1 MSGQLYF
8 PASMDPFAFPRSLPS
23 SASAST
29 SSASSPSDSP
39 PAAYLMYQSDSPPA
53 YSPPDTA
60 LHASFGAKRHSSRHS
75 AISSSAFP
83 ESGIEIPLA
92 SPLDDRPESR
102 ITIAHPYARLHAKK
116 DSSKRRKIWNHVLEK
131 QLFSPQELSTMG
143 APHRRTIYMASLE
156 AHIDRLHNH
165 LLSFGLYPVPFSRL
179 EPYRGLNSKTA
190 KSMVS
195 GLQHDATQSKL
206 KLLELD
212 RSNSDLRKLLGRHSP
227 DNNSHPSA
235 PSALSLEADVRRH
248 TVDLSGMGMG
258 THTHA
263 NHLAYYAH
271 P

>member
-1 MSGQLYF
+1 
-8 PASMDPFAFPRSLPS
+8 
-23 SASAST
+23 
-29 SSASSPSDSP
+29 
-39 PAAYLMYQSDSPPA
+39 MYQSDA
-53 YSPPDTA
+53 YPPPDTA
-60 LHASFGAKRHSSRHS
+60 LHAPFGTKGHSSRHS
-75 AISSSAFP
+75 AISFP

-92 SPLDDRPESR
+92 APLDDRPDAR
-102 ITIAHPYARLHAKK
+102 ISIPHPYARLHAKK

-143 APHRRTIYMASLE
+143 APHRRTIYIASLE

-165 LLSFGLYPVPFSRL
+165 LLGFGLYPVPFSRL

-212 RSNSDLRKLLGRHSP
+212 RSNADLRKLLGRHSP
-227 DNNSHPSA
+227 DNAYP
-235 PSALSLEADVRRH
+235 LSLEADVRRH

-258 THTHA
+258 THTYV
-263 NHLAYYAH
+263 NHLTYY